1 MKSPLARGTASI
13 YSWESKEHSERRLT
27 GGESLRQIRERLGLT
42 IRDVEAASTRLAE
55 KYANPD
61 YVISLSRLSDIE
73 TKGVTP
79 NVYKLYS
86 FAVIYRREFKE
97 LLGLFG
103 INLQKIGEDADV
115 VQIPRTHTFAS
126 MSGDEQ
132 VEVPIRLDP
141 GFDTRTTSAVG
152 RMIVKW
158 GTVPFT
164 ALEQFKAREY
174 TYGYIGTDDLTMYPL
189 LLPGSFVQIDESL
202 RKVDEG
208 PWRSEYERPIYF
220 LETREGF
227 VCSWCELIGTTLALR
242 PHPMSP
248 VRTRIFRYGSEVEVL
263 GKVVGIAMRLSG
275 WTRNGNGQSDKG

>member
-1 MKSPLARGTASI
+1 VGEVAASEYIFLRVKGVQGVFVLA
-13 YSWESKEHSERRLT
+13 
-27 GGESLRQIRERLGLT
+27 GGESLRQIRDKLGLT

-55 KYANPD
+55 KYGNQD
-61 YVISLSRLSDIE
+61 YIISLSRLSDIE

-79 NVYKLYS
+79 NLYKLYS
-86 FAVIYRREFKE
+86 FSVIYRRDFRE
-97 LLGLFG
+97 LLGLYG
-103 INLQKIGEDADV
+103 INLQKIAEDADV
-115 VQIPRTHTFAS
+115 IEIPRTHTLSS
-126 MSGDEQ
+126 MIGGER
-132 VEVPIRLDP
+132 VEVPTQLDP

-158 GTVPFT
+158 GTVPFS
-164 ALEQFKAREY
+164 ALEQFKEREF
-174 TYGYIGTDDLTMYPL
+174 TYGYIGTDDMTMYPL
-189 LLPGSFVQIDESL
+189 LLPGSFVQIDESK

-227 VCSWCELIGTTLALR
+227 VCSWCELNGTTLALR

-248 VRTRIFRYGSEVEVL
+248 VRTRMFKYGSEVEVL